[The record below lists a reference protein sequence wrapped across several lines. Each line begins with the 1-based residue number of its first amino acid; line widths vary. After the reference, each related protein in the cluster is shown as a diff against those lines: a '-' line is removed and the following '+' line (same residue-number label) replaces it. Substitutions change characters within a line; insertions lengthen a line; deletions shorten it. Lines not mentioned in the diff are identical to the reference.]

1 MKNKRI
7 ENKITRW
14 YGSSI
19 SIREWCAKHYYIFI
33 TNPESLRFP
42 LNEPKGFA
50 EIAKYCYDQNHGKYK
65 QNYEG

>member
-19 SIREWCAKHYYIFI
+19 SIREWCAKHYYKFI
-33 TNPESLRFP
+33 TDPESLRFP
-42 LNEPKGFA
+42 LNEPKLTISF
-50 EIAKYCYDQNHGKYK
+50 
-65 QNYEG
+65 